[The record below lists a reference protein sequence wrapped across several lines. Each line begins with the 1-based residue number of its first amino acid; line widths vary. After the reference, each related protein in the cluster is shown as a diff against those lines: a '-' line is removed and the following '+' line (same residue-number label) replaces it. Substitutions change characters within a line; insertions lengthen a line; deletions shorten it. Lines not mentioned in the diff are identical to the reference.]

1 MNKSMNI
8 ALMVRAFI
16 PMPRPSDM
24 IYAPIDLAVALAQ
37 GLGRK
42 GHKVT
47 IFSPIG
53 TEVYGENVTVETLN
67 MRALVK
73 NQAEFTELLD
83 NTEYLAHDVPG
94 LWDRL
99 MVTEMYRRAEAGEF
113 DLLYFHH
120 PESALSTAVQHPSVP
135 TVYTLNDPIYGWY
148 KELFELYAS
157 PNQKFISISNNQRND
172 APDLPYLDT
181 VYNGTDISLFD
192 FSETHEDYLFF
203 AGRITAEKGVKEA
216 IQVAKK
222 SGHRLLIA
230 GPVNHGSQDYF
241 NQYIKPELDDQILYI
256 GRMDQPQ
263 LVKYYQKA
271 KAVLTPVQWEEPFG
285 LTTIEA
291 MACGAPVISM
301 NRGAVPEIII
311 DGKTGF
317 IVNSIAEMVEAIGK
331 VDKIK
336 RKDCHDHVA
345 RMFSYEQMVDNYE
358 RAFMTMLERKQVAMP
373 ARSRKFFRDKIKRV
387 REALPRLTGEL

>member
-1 MNKSMNI
+1 
-8 ALMVRAFI
+8 
-16 PMPRPSDM
+16 MPRPSDM

-73 NQAEFTELLD
+73 NQAEFNDLLD

-99 MVTEMYRRAEAGEF
+99 MVTEMYRRADAGEF

-120 PESALSTAVQHPSVP
+120 PESALSTAVQHPRIP
-135 TVYTLNDPIYGWY
+135 TVYTLNDPIYSWY

-157 PNQKFISISNNQRND
+157 PNQKFVSISNNQRND
-172 APDLPYLDT
+172 APDLPYLAT

-192 FSETHEDYLFF
+192 LSETSEDYLFF

-241 NQYIKPELDDQILYI
+241 DQYIKPELDDQILYI

-301 NRGAVPEIII
+301 NRGAAPEIIV
-311 DGKTGF
+311 DGKTGY
-317 IVNSIAEMVEAIGK
+317 IVSSIAEMVEAVAK

-336 RKDCHDHVA
+336 RKDCRDHVEQ
-345 RMFSYEQMVDNYE
+345 MFAYSQMVDNYE
-358 RAFMTMLERKQVAMP
+358 RAFQEMIQGKSAVTKTPKTTKEFIK
-373 ARSRKFFRDKIKRV
+373 SKIKKV
-387 REALPRLTGEL
+387 REVLPRLTGEL

>member
-1 MNKSMNI
+1 
-8 ALMVRAFI
+8 
-16 PMPRPSDM
+16 MPRPSDM

-53 TEVYGENVTVETLN
+53 TEVYGENVTVETVNL
-67 MRALVK
+67 RALVK
-73 NQAEFTELLD
+73 NQDEFTALLNKTD
-83 NTEYLAHDVPG
+83 YLMHDVPG
-94 LWDRL
+94 LWDRY
-99 MVTEMYRRAEAGEF
+99 MVLEMYRRAEAGEF

-120 PESALSTAVQHPSVP
+120 PESALSAAKQHQSIP
-135 TVYTLNDPIYGWY
+135 TVYTLNDPIYEWY
-148 KELFELYAS
+148 KELFELYAT

-181 VYNGTDISLFD
+181 VYNGTDMKLFEL
-192 FSETHEDYLFF
+192 SETHEDYLLF
-203 AGRITAEKGVKEA
+203 AGRITPEKGVKEA

-222 SGHRLLIA
+222 SGHRLLIV

-241 NQYIKPELDDQILYI
+241 EQYIKPQLDDQILYL

-301 NRGAVPEIII
+301 NRGAAPEIIE
-311 DGKTGF
+311 DGKTGY
-317 IVNSIAEMVEAIGK
+317 IVSSIAEMVEAVGK
-331 VDKIK
+331 VDSIK
-336 RKDCHDHVA
+336 RKDCREYVETK
-345 RMFSYEQMVDNYE
+345 FSYEQMVDNYE
-358 RAFMTMLERKQVAMP
+358 IAFRRMIEGGPEKTHTQP
-373 ARSRKFFRDKIKRV
+373 TPRDYIKDRLKKV
-387 REALPRLTGEL
+387 RDALPRLTGEL